1 MFTGLIQEV
10 GTVVEWTSPVRLKI
24 SCYKTLDNVELGDS
38 IAVNGVC
45 LTVVDFNK
53 TQSTCEFDVSQETQ
67 SRWNHKAVQ
76 SGRLINLEKSLRVGD
91 KIGGHFVLGHVDC
104 IARIHLFEKQGD
116 FWLLKLDIPSQQL
129 PYIIPK
135 GSLAVDGISLTINDF
150 SDNLVDLMIVPHTW
164 EQTNLKERQ
173 VDDYVNIEADVL
185 GKYVSRQLQ
194 FGSRNSETSD
204 GVNMQTLMNAGF
216 IKDAG

>member
-10 GTVVEWTSPVRLKI
+10 GTVVDWTSPVRLKI
-24 SCYKTLDNVELGDS
+24 NCRKSLHDVELGDS

-53 TQSTCEFDVSQETQ
+53 TQNTCEFDVSHETQ
-67 SRWNHKAVQ
+67 SRWNQKTVQ

-104 IARIHLFEKQGD
+104 IARIHLLEKQGN
-116 FWLLKLDIPSQQL
+116 FWLLRLDIPKEQL

-135 GSLAVDGISLTINDF
+135 GSIAVDGISLTINDF
-150 SDNLVDLMIVPHTW
+150 SDNLIDLMIVPHTW
-164 EQTNLKERQ
+164 EQTSLKDRQ
-173 VDDYVNIEADVL
+173 VDDYVNIESDVL

-194 FGSRNSETSD
+194 FGSRDSGASD
-204 GVNMQTLMNAGF
+204 GVNFQTLMNSGF
-216 IKDAG
+216 IKDSG

>member
-10 GTVVEWTSPVRLKI
+10 GTSVEWVSPIRLKI
-24 SCYKTLDNVELGDS
+24 KCEKTLENVALGDS

-45 LTVVDFNK
+45 LTVVDFDKRAN
-53 TQSTCEFDVSQETQ
+53 TCEFDVSQETQ
-67 SRWNHKAVQ
+67 SRWNQKAVQ
-76 SGRLINLEKSLRVGD
+76 PGSLLNLEKSLLVGD

-116 FWLLKLDIPSQQL
+116 FWLLKLDIPENQL
-129 PYIIPK
+129 QYIIPK
-135 GSLAVDGISLTINDF
+135 GSLAIDGISLTINDY
-150 SDNLVDLMIVPHTW
+150 SNNLVDFMIVPHTW
-164 EQTNLKERQ
+164 EQTNLRERQ

-194 FGSRNSETSD
+194 CANTGSEASD
-204 GVNMQTLMNAGF
+204 EVDMQTLMNAGF
-216 IKDAG
+216 VKDVG